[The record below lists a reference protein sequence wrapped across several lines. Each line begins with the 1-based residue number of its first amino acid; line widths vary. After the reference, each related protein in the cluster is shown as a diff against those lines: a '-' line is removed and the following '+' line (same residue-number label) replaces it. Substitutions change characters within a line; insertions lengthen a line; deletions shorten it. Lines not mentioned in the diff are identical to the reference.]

1 MKIVPAVSSMVGEPQ
16 SPPPVH
22 PPVIILKVFRMDP
35 LVGSRRKNLDWFNGQ
50 SPKEEVPTST
60 EPLNTAGESQ
70 MKVLGEGPR
79 EVCQRMLPVLAFK
92 AEKLA
97 LPPPTKT
104 SSWPLTE
111 TTVGELA
118 TPTRGGLQEESV
130 VCPMK
135 VDQTRAPVLALDAC
149 T

>member
-22 PPVIILKVFRMDP
+22 PPGTILKVFRMDP
-35 LVGSRRKNLDWFNGQ
+35 LGGSRRKNLDWFNGQ
-50 SPKEEVPTST
+50 SPKEEVP
-60 EPLNTAGESQ
+60 
-70 MKVLGEGPR
+70 M
-79 EVCQRMLPVLAFK
+79 
-92 AEKLA
+92 
-97 LPPPTKT
+97 KT
-104 SSWPLTE
+104 SRWPLIE
-111 TTVGELA
+111 VTVGELA
-118 TPTRGGLQEESV
+118 TPPRGGTPEESV